1 MNKSEKE
8 IVNQLI
14 DDLLKF
20 YKDGGIP
27 YEFID
32 SLQKVAKLADHK
44 VMEAYVE
51 GWEDRCLKAEAEVA
65 RLKGETYCA
74 YCGERF
80 PLDAPDAT
88 TQIGAHIGTCPK
100 HPMRAVEAERDAL
113 KAELREAIKSG
124 AWLQGELTEAKGQL
138 VVLKYD
144 NTPKKEEP

>member
-1 MNKSEKE
+1 MFVIFLVGAILVSAST
-8 IVNQLI
+8 
-14 DDLLKF
+14 
-20 YKDGGIP
+20 
-27 YEFID
+27 
-32 SLQKVAKLADHK
+32 SLSA
-44 VMEAYVE
+44 MER
-51 GWEDRCLKAEAEVA
+51 EDRANASRAAVEADLESCRAELLDALRWREAEALVAEVA

>member
-1 MNKSEKE
+1 VFVIFLVGAILVSAST
-8 IVNQLI
+8 
-14 DDLLKF
+14 
-20 YKDGGIP
+20 
-27 YEFID
+27 
-32 SLQKVAKLADHK
+32 SLSA
-44 VMEAYVE
+44 MER
-51 GWEDRCLKAEAEVA
+51 EDRANASRAAVEADLESCRAELLDALRWREAEALVAEVA